1 MGIRPSPADIYSS
14 CISQIKQFIKEMDKM
29 GFKIIRTDDFKFVTR
44 NVFKSGEDDD
54 DYDDELKF
62 IFRNFVLSIPNY
74 EKYCMEL
81 EK

>member
-1 MGIRPSPADIYSS
+1 
-14 CISQIKQFIKEMDKM
+14 MDKM

-54 DYDDELKF
+54 DYDELKF

>member
-1 MGIRPSPADIYSS
+1 
-14 CISQIKQFIKEMDKM
+14 M